1 MHVTVVGAGVLG
13 RVYGVRLAQAGA
25 DVSFVVRPSRAAE
38 TSPFLIEQ
46 VNGGH
51 RHDALD
57 HPRRVA
63 AIDESSDVVLVTLR
77 YNQLDPGAGD
87 DLVALLRKAGSSS
100 APIIMLTPMM
110 PAQRDALEKAAGR
123 RVVPSLPGV
132 VGYLNDSDVVRYWIP
147 AAMSTLLD
155 DLPASDIGEAPRAA
169 LEAIARRLT
178 QIDLPTRFER
188 DVASQNVATTTSLFP
203 FIAAIDAGGGIDGV
217 LGDKELLGAVLDAA
231 KECEALARKIGKTAT
246 VAHVLMKFVGPFT
259 LKPGV
264 ALGRKLFPEAVE
276 FVERHFGAKLHDQH
290 IAMGEA
296 ILGLG
301 RDHEIPMPALTKIV
315 GMLRSKPH
323 PA

>member
-57 HPRRVA
+57 HPRRLA
-63 AIDESSDVVLVTLR
+63 AIDERSDVVLVTLR
-77 YNQLDPGAGD
+77 YNQLDPGAGG
-87 DLVALLRKAGSSS
+87 DLVALLRKTGSSS
-100 APIIMLTPMM
+100 APIIILTPMM
-110 PAQRDALEKAAGR
+110 PAQREALEQAAGR

-132 VGYLNDSDVVRYWIP
+132 VGYLNDKDVVRYWVP
-147 AAMSTLLD
+147 AATSTLLD
-155 DLPASDIGEAPRAA
+155 DLPASDIGEAARAS

-188 DVASQNVATTTSLFP
+188 DVASQNAATTTSFFP
-203 FIAAIDAGGGIDGV
+203 LIASIDAGGGIDGV
-217 LGDKELLGAVLDAA
+217 LGDKDLLGAVLDAA
-231 KECEALARKIGKTAT
+231 KESDALARKLGKTAT
-246 VAHVLMKFVGPFT
+246 FAHVLMKFVGPFT

-290 IAMGEA
+290 VAMGET
-296 ILGLG
+296 ILALG
-301 RDHEIPMPALTKIV
+301 RDHGMSMPALTKLVDI
-315 GMLRSKPH
+315 LRSRP
-323 PA
+323 PSA